1 MQDIVKYNEKRGELA
16 LWEQKTDAN
25 IKKNEVRKRYE
36 VIMARAEAE
45 LEGRKSRLRHMLQAE
60 QVSLQQELD
69 SQRVN
74 PAEYRKMR
82 AEKARKLAQAREL
95 ERQQLAS
102 ELIMK
107 QWKEGC
113 DPLRH
118 LESKQLL
125 MNVVE
130 VQKKQLLE
138 KGIKEKAEKEKDA
151 IFDLYS
157 EQARAK
163 QEQKEKEDHELRMK
177 MDEELKL
184 ILDQQVKERTKQRD
198 YVEEVRQ
205 QEIAA
210 LKSSWAQEAEQKKQ
224 QELVQHHKNQALGE
238 ELRAFK
244 RMKQEEAKIELEKE
258 REEDRRIVQEAIAKA
273 KEEERKEKEISERQR
288 DDARKYREH
297 LKIQMQ
303 KEHEDETERDI
314 LIAQAEKEQW
324 AKIEAVRKAQEDARN
339 KLMEEVI
346 ESRNQQIAKK
356 KFAKTMEL
364 QDREK
369 DRVRIMEELK
379 ALDEIEKDS
388 LSRVKAER
396 KQHQLDIQAQ
406 IVAKEVTRDQR
417 RKFEEHEHELALE
430 SERKYK
436 SIIDN
441 LLTNQGE
448 PNTYFGRKTSKWY
461 T

>member
-36 VIMARAEAE
+36 AIMARAESQ
-45 LEGRKSRLRHMLQAE
+45 LEARKVKLRTKLEEE
-60 QVSLQQELD
+60 QLTLQQELE
-69 SQRVN
+69 SQQVN
-74 PAEYRKMR
+74 PQEYRKLR
-82 AEKARKLAQAREL
+82 AEKARKLAQARER

-107 QWKEGC
+107 QWREGC

-130 VQKKQLLE
+130 VQKKQLLDKGLRE
-138 KGIKEKAEKEKDA
+138 KEEREKDA
-151 IFDLYS
+151 TFDLYS

-163 QEQKEKEDHELRMK
+163 QEQKEKEDQALMLQ
-177 MDEELKL
+177 MDEEAKL
-184 ILDQQVKERTKQRD
+184 ILDQQVRERNVQKAF
-198 YVEEVRQ
+198 VEEQRQ
-205 QEIAA
+205 QEIAE
-210 LKSSWAQEAEQKKQ
+210 LKARWAQEEKDQKEQDFKQ
-224 QELVQHHKNQALGE
+224 HQKNQALGE
-238 ELRAFK
+238 ELRAFNT
-244 RMKQEEAKIELEKE
+244 MKQNEAKVLLEKE

-273 KEEERKEKEISERQR
+273 KEEEEREKEISERQR

-324 AKIEAVRKAQEDARN
+324 AKIEAVRDAQEDARQ

-346 ESRNQQIAKK
+346 ESRDQQIRKK
-356 KFAKTMEL
+356 QMDKYMDL

-369 DRVRIMEELK
+369 DRVRILEELK
-379 ALDEIEKDS
+379 ALEEIEKDS

-406 IVAKEVTRDQR
+406 IVSKQERREQS
-417 RKFEEHEHELALE
+417 RKFEELEHELAME

-441 LLTNQGE
+441 LLTNQAE
-448 PNTYFGRKTSKWY
+448 PVTYFGRKTSKWY

>member
-210 LKSSWAQEAEQKKQ
+210 LKASWAQEAEQKKQ

-238 ELRAFK
+238 ELRAFN

>member
-1 MQDIVKYNEKRGELA
+1 M
-16 LWEQKTDAN
+16 
-25 IKKNEVRKRYE
+25 
-36 VIMARAEAE
+36 
-45 LEGRKSRLRHMLQAE
+45 
-60 QVSLQQELD
+60 QQELD
-69 SQRVN
+69 AQRVS

-82 AEKARKLAQAREL
+82 AEKARKLAEAREM
-95 ERQQLAS
+95 ERQKLAS

-130 VQKKQLLE
+130 VQKKQLLD
-138 KGIKEKAEKEKDA
+138 KGLKEKEEKEKDA

-163 QEQKEKEDHELRMK
+163 QEKKEKEEQALRMR
-177 MDEELKL
+177 MDEEAKL
-184 ILDQQVKERTKQRD
+184 ILDQQVRERTMQKD
-198 YVEEVRQ
+198 YQEEVRQ
-205 QEIAA
+205 KEIAD
-210 LKSSWAQEAEQKKQ
+210 LKEMWKAEEAEQKRQDKI
-224 QELVQHHKNQALGE
+224 QHGKNQALGE
-238 ELRAFK
+238 ELREFN
-244 RMKQEEAKIELEKE
+244 RMKQNEVKVEQERE

-273 KEEERKEKEISERQR
+273 KEEEQKEKEISERQR

-297 LKIQMQ
+297 LKIKMQ

-324 AKIEAVRKAQEDARN
+324 AKIEAVRKAQEDARQ

-356 KFAKTMEL
+356 RMMKTTEVL
-364 QDREK
+364 DREK
-369 DRVRIMEELK
+369 DRVRILEELMT
-379 ALDEIEKDS
+379 LDEIEKES
-388 LSRVKAER
+388 LARVKAER

-406 IVAKEVTRDQR
+406 IVAKEVHKEQS
-417 RKFEEHEHELALE
+417 RKFEELEHELALE

>member
-36 VIMARAEAE
+36 AIMARAEHE
-45 LEGRKSRLRHMLQAE
+45 LEDRRLRLRSLLQLE
-60 QVSLQQELD
+60 QASLQQELE

-82 AEKARKLAQAREL
+82 AEKARKLAQARET

-125 MNVVE
+125 MNVVK
-130 VQKKQLLE
+130 VQKQQLLD
-138 KGIKEKAEKEKDA
+138 KQKKKKEEQDNDA
-151 IFDLYS
+151 VFDLYS
-157 EQARAK
+157 EQARSK
-163 QEQKEKEDHELRMK
+163 QEQKEKEDQLLRLK
-177 MDEELKL
+177 MDEEAKL
-184 ILDQQVKERTKQRD
+184 ILDQQVKERTKQRE

-205 QEIAA
+205 KEIAD
-210 LKSSWAQEAEQKKQ
+210 LKSKWADEAEQQKKQ
-224 QELVQHHKNQALGE
+224 DLIQHQKNQALGE
-238 ELRAFK
+238 ELRAFNT
-244 RMKQEEAKIELEKE
+244 MKQNEAKILLEKE

-273 KEEERKEKEISERQR
+273 KEDEQKEKEISERQR

-356 KFAKTMEL
+356 RNDKMMEL

-369 DRVRIMEELK
+369 DRVRILDELRT
-379 ALDEIEKDS
+379 LDEIEKDS
-388 LSRVKAER
+388 LARVKAER

-406 IVAKEVTRDQR
+406 IVAKEVHRDQT
-417 RKFEEHEHELALE
+417 RKFEELEHQLALE

-441 LLTNQGE
+441 LLQNQGE

>member
-238 ELRAFK
+238 ELRAFN

-339 KLMEEVI
+339 KLMEEEI

-356 KFAKTMEL
+356 KLANTMEL

>member
-36 VIMARAEAE
+36 AIMARAEHE
-45 LEGRKSRLRHMLQAE
+45 LEDRRLRLRSLLQLE
-60 QVSLQQELD
+60 QASLQQELE

-82 AEKARKLAQAREL
+82 AEKARKLAQAREM

-125 MNVVE
+125 MNVVK
-130 VQKKQLLE
+130 VQKQQLLD
-138 KGIKEKAEKEKDA
+138 KGKKEKEEQEKDA

-163 QEQKEKEDHELRMK
+163 QEQKEKEDQALRLK
-177 MDEELKL
+177 MDEEAKL
-184 ILDQQVKERTKQRD
+184 ILDQQVKERTKQRE

-205 QEIAA
+205 MEIAD
-210 LKSSWAQEAEQKKQ
+210 LKSKWADEAEQQKKQ
-224 QELVQHHKNQALGE
+224 DLIQHHKNQALGE
-238 ELRAFK
+238 ELRAFNT
-244 RMKQEEAKIELEKE
+244 MKQNEAKILLEKE

-273 KEEERKEKEISERQR
+273 KEDEQKEKEISERQR

-356 KFAKTMEL
+356 RNDKMMEL
-364 QDREK
+364 HDREK
-369 DRVRIMEELK
+369 DRVRILDELQT
-379 ALDEIEKDS
+379 LDEIEKES
-388 LSRVKAER
+388 LARVKAER

-406 IVAKEVTRDQR
+406 IVAKEVHRDQT
-417 RKFEEHEHELALE
+417 RKFEELEHELALE

-441 LLTNQGE
+441 LLQNQGE

>member
-238 ELRAFK
+238 ELRAFN

-356 KFAKTMEL
+356 KLAKTMEL